1 MLKQAPVRTDAMS
14 RRSRGRSIGSAVA
27 VVLYLLLLPF
37 PFLASVLLAPA
48 EGVAVLLA
56 GWLLGAAALVVLARR
71 RS

>member
-1 MLKQAPVRTDAMS
+1 M
-14 RRSRGRSIGSAVA
+14 
-27 VVLYLLLLPF
+27 LYLLLLPF

-48 EGVAVLLA
+48 EGVAILLA